1 MKQTVKYE
9 NKKVLVM
16 GLAKSGKAAARL
28 LRKLGAHVVINDR
41 QPLPDNLDA
50 KEMIAE
56 GFEVVVGSHPLELL
70 NQNFDYI
77 FKNPGIP
84 YLKVPLL
91 MEALKRQIPVLTE
104 VQLAYDVSEAPF
116 IGITA
121 TNGKTTTTTLIYEML
136 KEGNLHPLI
145 AGNIG
150 EVACLVAEEA
160 TADQVLVTELSSFQL
175 MGIDSFNPQIS
186 LLLNITE
193 AHLDY
198 HADIEEYRQA
208 KLHLIA
214 NQTADQFCVYNADDD
229 VIVQGIAKTKA
240 TCVPFSLYRKVEGAY
255 LSEGAI
261 YFKDEKIIDV
271 DSVLLKGNHNLQ
283 DVLGA
288 VAVSKLYGCETAAIQ
303 KVLMRFVGV
312 KHRLQ
317 YVATIKGVDYY
328 NNSKAT
334 NVIATQTS
342 LEAFKDSIILLA
354 GGLDRQHDL
363 SGLVPYFS
371 KIKML
376 ISFGQ
381 TNARFKQLADEH
393 SLPCVMVNTLD
404 EAMAE
409 AVKIAQENDHVLLS
423 PACAS
428 WDQFKNF
435 EIRGDLF
442 IETIEGLIH
451 HEPYN

>member
-303 KVLMRFVGV
+303 EVLMRFVGV

-428 WDQFKNF
+428 WDQYPNF
-435 EIRGDLF
+435 ETRGDHF
-442 IETIEGLIH
+442 IELVEKLK
-451 HEPYN
+451 

>member
-240 TCVPFSLYRKVEGAY
+240 TCVPFSLDRKVEGAY

-428 WDQFKNF
+428 WDQYPNF
-435 EIRGDLF
+435 ETRGDHF
-442 IETIEGLIH
+442 IELVEKLK
-451 HEPYN
+451 

>member
-409 AVKIAQENDHVLLS
+409 VVKIAQENDHVLLS

-428 WDQFKNF
+428 WDQYPNF
-435 EIRGDLF
+435 ETRGDHF
-442 IETIEGLIH
+442 IELVEKLK
-451 HEPYN
+451 